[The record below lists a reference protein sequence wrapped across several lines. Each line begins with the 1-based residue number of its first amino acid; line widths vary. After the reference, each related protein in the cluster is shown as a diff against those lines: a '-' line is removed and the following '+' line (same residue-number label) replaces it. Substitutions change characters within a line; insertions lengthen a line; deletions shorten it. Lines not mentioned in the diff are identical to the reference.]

1 MKIYNTDYGTIKCYE
16 NDFYFVNSLEKGIL
30 FDQEMIEKDL
40 FKYIENA
47 DTILDIGAHIGNHTI
62 AYAKINPAANIY
74 SFEPQSKLFALLYE
88 NIIDNDIKNVTIMN
102 NAVGNEIKQTYMNS
116 SIADGPNADTD
127 ITYDCDK
134 LLNLGGLSLCDSST
148 TNVGEEVSMITI
160 DSLNLQN
167 CDYMKI
173 DVEGAERMV
182 IAGAANT
189 IKKYKPI
196 ICYESNFK
204 FVNSNIRLSVEE
216 MLYSYGEYEI
226 TELDNYNFLAIPK
239 SYNYGAADTDEQT
252 EL

>member
-1 MKIYNTDYGTIKCYE
+1 MKTYNTNYGTIKCYD
-16 NDFYFVNSLEKGIL
+16 NDVYFVNSLEAGIL

-40 FKYIENA
+40 YKYIENA

-74 SFEPQSKLFALLYE
+74 SFEPQNKLFSLLHE
-88 NIIDNDIKNVTIMN
+88 NIIDNGIKNVTIMN
-102 NAVGNEIKQTYMNS
+102 NAVGNELKQTYMSS
-116 SIADGPNADTD
+116 SISDGPNSNTD
-127 ITYDCDK
+127 VTYDGK
-134 LLNLGGLSLCDSST
+134 TLLNLGGLSLYSSDDSM
-148 TNVGEEVSMITI
+148 GEEVSMITI

-204 FVNSNIRLSVEE
+204 FVNSDIKLSVEE
-216 MLYSYGEYEI
+216 MLYNFGEYEI

-239 SYNYGAADTDEQT
+239 SYYDIDEQAAS
-252 EL
+252 